1 MAIDVHADQLAAPA
15 ELRIPSAAN
24 RLGTWLGQRS
34 GALIVISVTALAC
47 LIPVFFVFRRV
58 GDLGLSGVRDLA
70 TNSYTQT
77 IAWDT
82 LRLTAGTVVIAV
94 VLGTLLAWFAHCLP
108 PRRRWLGFLPLF
120 PLIMPPLAV
129 IVGYYFLFNEQVGY
143 VNNAVRGIPTMDA
156 PTGPFDV
163 QSFGAITVVSGLVFS
178 AFMFLFVRSSMAQI
192 QQDLIDA
199 AVVSGAGPV
208 KVFFRVVLPVIRPG
222 VVFGSLTVGLL
233 AIGQFTVPLLL
244 GRQNNINVLT
254 TAMFNAIN
262 QYPTQYDV
270 AAAYGLPIVLAGLLF
285 IVFQRWMLR
294 DSSRFETTGGKG
306 GGRPLSHNGWG
317 AQLFLGVYGLVT
329 VVLPVFAIVVVSLQP
344 FWNPTIRTGEFT
356 LEHYREV
363 LFRREELVATIQ
375 HSVTY
380 AFATVVVV
388 LPLAFVAARTIYRRR
403 DQPVIGVVQ
412 ELIISLPLG
421 IPAVILGTGFL
432 LFFVNAPF
440 GLYGS
445 HESMVITYSVIM
457 LPFVTRMQ
465 LAAMNNL
472 GPTLS
477 DAATVH
483 GANWLRRS
491 LRIELPLLRPA
502 LGSGAALAILMIS
515 HEFSASVLI
524 RSRET
529 QVMGTILYDLWTF
542 GSYAETAVMAVL
554 MCLITLIAVVV
565 ALVIGGSSSISRAEG
580 LGV

>member
-1 MAIDVHADQLAAPA
+1 LAIHVGAATPVGHSHA
-15 ELRIPSAAN
+15 RVPSAAE
-24 RLGTWLGQRS
+24 RWGTWLGQRA
-34 GALIVISVTALAC
+34 GTLLVIGVTAVAC
-47 LIPVFFVFRRV
+47 VIPVYFVFRRV
-58 GDLGLSGVRDLA
+58 LDLGWSGIVDLA
-70 TNSYTQT
+70 GNSYTQT
-77 IAWDT
+77 VAWDT
-82 LRLTAGTVVIAV
+82 VRLTAGTVVIAV
-94 VLGTLLAWFAHCLP
+94 VLGTVLAWFAHCLP
-108 PRRRWLGFLPLF
+108 PSRRWLSFIPLF

-129 IVGYYFLFNEQVGY
+129 VVGYYFLFNHQVGY
-143 VNNAVRGIPTMDA
+143 VNNVLRKLPVFHAA
-156 PTGPFDV
+156 TGPVDV
-163 QSFGAITVVSGLVFS
+163 QSFAAITVVSGLVFS

-192 QQDLIDA
+192 QQDFIDA
-199 AVVSGAGPV
+199 AVVSGAGPL
-208 KVFFRVVLPVIRPG
+208 KVFFKVVLPVIRPG
-222 VVFGSLTVGLL
+222 LVFGALTVVLL

-244 GRQNNINVLT
+244 GRASNVNVLT

-262 QYPTQYDV
+262 RYPTRYDI
-270 AAAYGLPIVLAGLLF
+270 AAAYGLPIVFAGLAF
-285 IVFQRWMLR
+285 IAFQRWMLR

-306 GGRPLSHNGWG
+306 GGRPLTHNGWA
-317 AQLFLGVYGLVT
+317 AQLFLAVYGLLT
-329 VVLPVFAIVVVSLQP
+329 VVLPVFAIGVVSVQP
-344 FWNPTIRTGEFT
+344 FWNPTIRVEDFT

-375 HSVTY
+375 HSVSY
-380 AFATVVVV
+380 AVLTVLVI
-388 LPLAFVAARTIYRRR
+388 LPLAFVAARAIYRRR
-403 DQPVIGVVQ
+403 EQPIIGLLQ

-421 IPAVILGTGFL
+421 IPAVIMGTGFL
-432 LFFVNAPF
+432 LFFVGAPF

-445 HESMVITYSVIM
+445 HLSMIITYSVIM

-483 GANWLRRS
+483 GANWLTRS

-502 LGSGAALAILMIS
+502 LGSGAALAILLIS

-554 MCLITLIAVVV
+554 MCVITLVAVGV
-565 ALVIGGSSSISRAEG
+565 ALFIGGSSSIGRAEAFH
-580 LGV
+580 V